1 MAFNIAILVAF
12 LKPDAPSIEI
22 YPYEIIH
29 ASADPNGA
37 ADIAGIA
44 LSPPVL
50 ITGLVG
56 RKGLKCF
63 ETQIGLSVAV
73 AIAISAPYSDYI
85 KALYVDH
92 GEKYN
97 IPYDEAKIIAGR
109 EKVTELLS
117 NR

>member
-1 MAFNIAILVAF
+1 M
-12 LKPDAPSIEI
+12 

-29 ASADPNGA
+29 ASAEPNGA

-63 ETQIGLSVAV
+63 ETQIGPL
-73 AIAISAPYSDYI
+73 PM
-85 KALYVDH
+85 
-92 GEKYN
+92 
-97 IPYDEAKIIAGR
+97 
-109 EKVTELLS
+109 
-117 NR
+117 

>member
-1 MAFNIAILVAF
+1 M
-12 LKPDAPSIEI
+12 

-29 ASADPNGA
+29 ASAEPNGA

-63 ETQIGLSVAV
+63 ETQIGPTPGPPPPCG
-73 AIAISAPYSDYI
+73 IANVLCRF
-85 KALYVDH
+85 K
-92 GEKYN
+92 
-97 IPYDEAKIIAGR
+97 
-109 EKVTELLS
+109 
-117 NR
+117 